1 MGRRSNLSFE
11 VVDIK
16 QEESLIQTDTTRV
29 WVMELLPM
37 MLAACTW
44 PVGCRV
50 FFMGELLTNPED
62 KVRLIKFIEDIS
74 RMQIYVYDH
83 Q

>member
-1 MGRRSNLSFE
+1 
-11 VVDIK
+11 
-16 QEESLIQTDTTRV
+16 
-29 WVMELLPM
+29 MELLPM

-44 PVGCRV
+44 PVGCRD

-62 KVRLIKFIEDIS
+62 KVRLIEFIEDIS